1 MFLYCI
7 TKIFSFALDRIMG
20 REPIIHEGK
29 IKVIYFFYP
38 KYFTTTTSTTTT
50 KKENNRSS
58 DILA

>member
-1 MFLYCI
+1 MFLYYI

-20 REPIIHEGK
+20 KEPIIHEGK

-38 KYFTTTTSTTTT
+38 KQQQ